1 MKELL
6 DTIKRMAIEHERRIE
21 KLEEEVKN
29 LKRIKYPQDSTHG
42 LPIKT
47 RTDFIK
53 EFKINEND

>member
-29 LKRIKYPQDSTHG
+29 LKRIKYPQGSTHG

-47 RTDFIK
+47 RIDLIK
-53 EFKINEND
+53 EFKINKND